1 VNDLTSEERSTL
13 SRFLAER
20 TGRLDIFFTYA
31 IYFVPSLLF
40 GCYGMWRGD
49 FAAVAIGYV
58 VMVGL
63 VVYLIARQGRSNP
76 IFRSAIRKLLDQGSA
91 EEAPAPNPPPAA

>member
-1 VNDLTSEERSTL
+1 VTDLTPEERSTL
-13 SRFLAER
+13 ARFLTER

-63 VVYLIARQGRSNP
+63 VFYLIARQGRSNP
-76 IFRSAIRKLLDQGSA
+76 IFRSAIRKLLNEDIA
-91 EEAPAPNPPPAA
+91 EKVPAPSPPPAA